1 MFIMLH
7 KDTLGVHV
15 EWNWETEA
23 AEWTRKKPGKNLIM
37 ISTLPLNAD
46 QLEVL
51 WGNKGHQAG
60 LSSFTS
66 CKEISKEICSLFTFS
81 ESRSNLLFAVIA
93 TGILDITIRKIKE

>member
-1 MFIMLH
+1 M
-7 KDTLGVHV
+7 
-15 EWNWETEA
+15 
-23 AEWTRKKPGKNLIM
+23 
-37 ISTLPLNAD
+37 
-46 QLEVL
+46 
-51 WGNKGHQAG
+51 GNKGHQAG